1 MQEELALLSNSEHIA
16 RIAEARAA
24 YKADEAISF
33 KDYLNSRRSD
43 E

>member
-1 MQEELALLSNSEHIA
+1 MREELALLSNPEHIA

-24 YKADEAISF
+24 YTDGEGVSFADYIN
-33 KDYLNSRRSD
+33 DRRND

>member
-1 MQEELALLSNSEHIA
+1 MQEELALLSNPEHIA

-24 YKADEAISF
+24 YRAGESVEF
-33 KDYLNSRRSD
+33 KDYIDARHD